1 METIWVSL
9 GVIIGSL
16 GALGY
21 YAFVFLPAQLH
32 RWRCQSLRAFARLIE
47 LRTQGRYG
55 DTELMVEL
63 AMRLSTR
70 LGIPKGERK
79 RLEMAVY
86 LRDIGMVSIPY
97 ALLNKP
103 SPLSPLEQLTLMRH
117 VEISAAIAEQ
127 IPALSEVAPLIR
139 LHHVVYAQQPDAP
152 LSAHLLAA
160 LSDLMEL
167 AHQSDY
173 ETALMQLQAEAGH
186 RYHPQ
191 VVQAIVAELQ
201 TRPLE
206 AWAPLRRS
214 AALWLGLM
222 LYPLKDLTRL
232 LVEFSRH

>member
-1 METIWVSL
+1 METLWVSV
-9 GVIIGSL
+9 GVIIASL

-55 DTELMVEL
+55 DTELMAEL
-63 AMRLSTR
+63 AQRLSAR
-70 LGIPKGERK
+70 LGITKGERK
-79 RLEMAVY
+79 RLELAVY

-97 ALLNKP
+97 ALLNKQAA
-103 SPLSPLEQLTLMRH
+103 LSPMEQLTLMRH
-117 VEISAAIAEQ
+117 AEISAAIVEQ
-127 IPALSEVAPLIR
+127 IPGLSAVAPLVR
-139 LHHVVYAQQPDAP
+139 LHHVVYMQHPDAP

-160 LSDLMEL
+160 LCDLMEL

-173 ETALMQLQAEAGH
+173 ETALMQLQAEVGS

-191 VVQAIVAELQ
+191 VVQAVAAELQ

-206 AWAPLRRS
+206 SWTPLRRS
-214 AALWLGLM
+214 AALWLGLI

-232 LVEFSRH
+232 LVEFTRH